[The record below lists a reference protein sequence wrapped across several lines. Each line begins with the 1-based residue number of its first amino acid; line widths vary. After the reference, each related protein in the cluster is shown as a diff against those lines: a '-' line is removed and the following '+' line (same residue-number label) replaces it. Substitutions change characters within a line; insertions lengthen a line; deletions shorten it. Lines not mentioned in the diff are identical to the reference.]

1 MSFVLILFIFV
12 TYRKRFFISFWL
24 MKQRR
29 KYKNFDKKDMGHIYD
44 VFVSYS
50 QADHQWVTEDLL
62 PELEQ
67 KNPKLR
73 VCIHERDFKV
83 LPFLVFEQIKLIG
96 KALNDK

>member
-1 MSFVLILFIFV
+1 MSTVLILFIFV

-83 LPFLVFEQIKLIG
+83 LPFPVFEEIRLIA
-96 KALNDK
+96 KAITDK